1 MTKNYK
7 QINPELKKGDRIIL
21 IHMDGESI
29 VAGTKGEVI
38 EKEKVPK
45 FSKNDLGYQYRM
57 KWYDNEGNVVSSLAL
72 IPEDDGWI
80 YDKSY
85 YEKESDQINE
95 IDSRNL
101 DDVMNYAELLL
112 TLPKSKMKIVMEY
125 LELIRQLGIVNMF
138 QAGSFIGVSSDYF
151 KDYMKMK
158 SYEHEYDEELVEKI
172 TEMVDEVRNIVIS
185 ASIEYL
191 EKNNKEVTVR
201 SVQRRMEIIARTCL
215 KVFMNSK

>member
-1 MTKNYK
+1 MTKNFK

-158 SYEHEYDEELVEKI
+158 SYEHEYDEELVEEI
-172 TEMVDEVRNIVIS
+172 TDMVDEVRNIVIS

-201 SVQRRMEIIARTCL
+201 SAQRRMEIIARTCL

>member
-1 MTKNYK
+1 MTKNFK

-158 SYEHEYDEELVEKI
+158 SYEHEYDEELVEEI

>member
-1 MTKNYK
+1 MTKNFK

-57 KWYDNEGNVVSSLAL
+57 KWYDNEGNVVSLLSL

-158 SYEHEYDEELVEKI
+158 SYEHEYDEELVEEI

>member
-1 MTKNYK
+1 MTKNFK

-57 KWYDNEGNVVSSLAL
+57 KWYDNEGNVVSSFSL

-125 LELIRQLGIVNMF
+125 LELIRRLGIVNMF

-158 SYEHEYDEELVEKI
+158 SYEHEYDEELVEEI
-172 TEMVDEVRNIVIS
+172 TEMVDEVKNIVIS

>member
-1 MTKNYK
+1 MTKNFK

>member
-21 IHMDGESI
+21 IHMDDESI
-29 VAGTKGEVI
+29 IAGTKGEVI

-57 KWYDNEGNVVSSLAL
+57 KWYDNEGNVVSSLSL

-138 QAGSFIGVSSDYF
+138 HAGSFIGVSSDYF

-158 SYEHEYDEELVEKI
+158 SYEHEYDEELVEEI

>member
-1 MTKNYK
+1 MTKNFK

-158 SYEHEYDEELVEKI
+158 SYEHEYDEELVEEI

-201 SVQRRMEIIARTCL
+201 SAQRRMEIIARTCL